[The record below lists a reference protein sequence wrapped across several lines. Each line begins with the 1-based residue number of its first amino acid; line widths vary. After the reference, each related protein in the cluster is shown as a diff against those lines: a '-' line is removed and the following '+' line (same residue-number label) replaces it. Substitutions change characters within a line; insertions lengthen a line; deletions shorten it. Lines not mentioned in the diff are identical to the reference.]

1 MDRFLVIIDTIN
13 GKVPVSATELLSF
26 AREISSGVPGEITT
40 IIAGDN
46 PRDEAR
52 ALSGYGCRVIALSHE
67 SLRYPNP
74 ELLARECS
82 RLSREFSP
90 RYICLPHTM
99 RGCQAAARIAAATGL
114 FCITAVESFRREKEG
129 DIFLRSMY
137 NGKVHAEL
145 AINDAPAVLTVLPG
159 SYPPPETGGI
169 IAKGKVDIRVVDEAS
184 PVTTLSID
192 ETDQDTERLEEADV
206 IVAAGRGIGTRE
218 NLELV
223 NAVARLFPNSAVG
236 ASRTVCDLKWL
247 PHSRQVGV
255 TGKTVSPRLYLALG
269 ISGSQQH
276 VAGMKGSQLIVAV
289 NKDPQA
295 AIFNVSDYIIIED
308 LNRFLPVLLE
318 QHQEMFPRG

>member
-1 MDRFLVIIDTIN
+1 METILAVIDTVSGRI
-13 GKVPVSATELLSF
+13 PASATELISF
-26 AREISSGVPGEITT
+26 AREISSDTPGEIVT
-40 IIAGDN
+40 ILAGED
-46 PRDEAR
+46 PGKGSRV
-52 ALSGYGCRVIALSHE
+52 LSGYGCRVIALSHE

-114 FCITAVESFRREKEG
+114 FCVTAVESFRREKEG

-137 NGKVHAEL
+137 NGKIHAEL
-145 AINDAPAVLTVLPG
+145 AINNAPAVLTVLPG

-169 IAKGKVDIRVVDEAS
+169 IAKGNVETRLVGEAS
-184 PVTTLSID
+184 PVTPLSID

-223 NAVARLFPNSAVG
+223 TAVARLFPNSAVG

-295 AIFNVSDYIIIED
+295 AIFDVSDYIIIED
-308 LNRFLPVLLE
+308 LGRFLPALLD
-318 QHQEMFPRG
+318 QHQKEFS